1 MTGRDNSFAVQ
12 PCDISS
18 KIEGSSQR
26 KMRVSEKLT
35 VFIAESSIT
44 GVEDLDAFLRPH
56 RKQDVVL
63 IEGGADDLRRS
74 RAARHRRRSQNSIF
88 SSVPRPSL

>member
-56 RKQDVVL
+56 RKQ
-63 IEGGADDLRRS
+63 
-74 RAARHRRRSQNSIF
+74 AATSTTPRNQSQS
-88 SSVPRPSL
+88 PE